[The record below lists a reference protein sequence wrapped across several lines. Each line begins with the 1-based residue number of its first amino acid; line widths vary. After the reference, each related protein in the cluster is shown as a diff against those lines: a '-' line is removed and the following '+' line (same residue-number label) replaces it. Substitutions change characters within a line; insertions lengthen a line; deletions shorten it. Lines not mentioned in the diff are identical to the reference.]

1 MFLFEAIFLEA
12 FRRASLNL
20 TVLRMQYCLEW
31 VQRRPHDEQRGGG
44 HPDKAAQRVVL
55 VLSGRPTFRGQV
67 VGGDVDRQQ
76 HEHPCAIIKRAI
88 FCNVCP
94 EPVLVTNRL

>member
-1 MFLFEAIFLEA
+1 MFLFKAIFSEA
-12 FRRASLNL
+12 FRRPSLSL
-20 TVLRMQYCLEW
+20 TVLRMHYCLEW

-76 HEHPCAIIKRAI
+76 HEHPCAIIKRALI
-88 FCNVCP
+88 CGVCP
-94 EPVLVTNRL
+94 EPVLVTDRL